1 MKPKGTHSITE
12 VRLLIAVPNSTT
24 NALALVVDA
33 ISEADCLLLEY
44 AAQPMQVVA
53 AQQQPTQQQPTQ
65 QQPTQQAST
74 KRKRGVRVLVPTA
87 NSMQRWTLE
96 DVEKVLAMSAA
107 GVSLS
112 TIAKR
117 FGRSEKAIYH
127 CIRIW
132 GS

>member
-44 AAQPMQVVA
+44 AAQPMQIVP
-53 AQQQPTQQQPTQ
+53 AQQQPTQQ
-65 QQPTQQAST
+65 PTQQATT
-74 KRKRGVRVLVPTA
+74 KRKRGQRVLVPTA
-87 NSMQRWTLE
+87 NSMQRWSLE
-96 DVEKVLAMSAA
+96 DVEEVLAMSAA
-107 GVSLS
+107 GKSLS

-117 FGRSEKAIYH
+117 FGRSEKSIYH